1 MSYQLVVDCPDE
13 ISTQQVGVKIAQQ
26 LKSGDLVE
34 LVGDVGAG
42 KTTFVK
48 GLAHGVGSKDQ
59 VSSPSFAL
67 KNVYEGSRLAL
78 HHYDLYRL
86 EEPGLIEHE
95 IIDSLEEPDT
105 AVVIEWAKISDA
117 ILPPERIII
126 EFSLVAEDKRQLKI
140 TLPKEKGKNEWF

>member
-1 MSYQLVVDCPDE
+1 MSYQLLVDCPDE

-48 GLAHGVGSKDQ
+48 GLARGIGSKDQ

-67 KNVYEGSRLAL
+67 KNVYEGSRLTL

-95 IIDSLEEPDT
+95 IIDSLEEPNT
-105 AVVIEWAKISDA
+105 VIAIEWAELSDSV
-117 ILPPERIII
+117 LPTDRIII
-126 EFSLVAEDKRQLKI
+126 EFSLAAEDRRQLKI
-140 TLPKEKGKNEWF
+140 TLPEDRGGGQ